1 MQSSPQRDVQFFA
14 KKGGLIFRY
23 EKNEYIFVIWALKG
37 MSPVNLKKK
46 FENFLRLHYWVK
58 CQHEG
63 VTLFCC
69 YGKNGITQPIGR
81 QFDNIEDV
89 HKNVGHLRKEMVMQ
103 SLEIV

>member
-58 CQHEG
+58 SAFSAFRALLPSANYYAE
-63 VTLFCC
+63 
-69 YGKNGITQPIGR
+69 
-81 QFDNIEDV
+81 
-89 HKNVGHLRKEMVMQ
+89 
-103 SLEIV
+103 

>member
-58 CQHEG
+58 NRYTKNCSDTTITVQCNPGGQYNSKYFCVNLPLFVFMFELPTRHEQ
-63 VTLFCC
+63 L
-69 YGKNGITQPIGR
+69 
-81 QFDNIEDV
+81 
-89 HKNVGHLRKEMVMQ
+89 
-103 SLEIV
+103 

>member
-46 FENFLRLHYWVK
+46 FENFLRLHYWVNPIIS
-58 CQHEG
+58 EP
-63 VTLFCC
+63 
-69 YGKNGITQPIGR
+69 NGATPG
-81 QFDNIEDV
+81 
-89 HKNVGHLRKEMVMQ
+89 
-103 SLEIV
+103 